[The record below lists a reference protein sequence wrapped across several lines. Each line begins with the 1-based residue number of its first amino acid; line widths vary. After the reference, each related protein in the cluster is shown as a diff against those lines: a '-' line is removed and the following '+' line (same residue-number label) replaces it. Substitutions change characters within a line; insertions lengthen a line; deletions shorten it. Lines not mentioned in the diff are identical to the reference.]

1 MYIGR
6 RAPSRTG
13 GGVFP
18 GRNSHRKR
26 CRPLGALFREKAY
39 AQDAIR
45 AVSRRCLCRTGIDM
59 GQVGPP
65 GEVPRAPQEVP
76 AGRAGREL
84 PKRPVRGSSAR
95 GCRAR
100 ARANSGLAE
109 GRAACSRKPPKSEE
123 RRRGPTPPEGGLRD
137 QAFPR
142 WAGRARPLPS
152 FPNSNDFSPRKRV
165 THVEPPSAEA
175 GPARRAQR
183 TPALREVPSHLT
195 DEASCGADGTSR
207 GNPAYAN
214 PGLTETGRFR
224 GEF

>member
-1 MYIGR
+1 MR
-6 RAPSRTG
+6 RTRSVPFRDVASVEPGLTWARSAHRTRLRG
-13 GGVFP
+13 
-18 GRNSHRKR
+18 HRR
-26 CRPLGALFREKAY
+26 RPR
-39 AQDAIR
+39 
-45 AVSRRCLCRTGIDM
+45 
-59 GQVGPP
+59 
-65 GEVPRAPQEVP
+65 P
-76 AGRAGREL
+76 AGREGGF
-84 PKRPVRGSSAR
+84 PSAR
-95 GCRAR
+95 SGEVRPEA
-100 ARANSGLAE
+100 AEHGLAPTLVWQRE
-109 GRAACSRKPPKSEE
+109 GPLVAENHRNQRNGDAA
-123 RRRGPTPPEGGLRD
+123 RRRRKGDFETRRFPGGQGGPG
-137 QAFPR
+137 
-142 WAGRARPLPS
+142 PLPS

>member
-1 MYIGR
+1 M
-6 RAPSRTG
+6 PSRTG

-45 AVSRRCLCRTGIDM
+45 AVSRCYLCRTGV
-59 GQVGPP
+59 GRNQVGPP
-65 GEVPRAPQEVP
+65 DEAPRTPQEAP
-76 AGRAGREL
+76 PGRAGRGL

-95 GCRAR
+95 GRRAR

-175 GPARRAQR
+175 GPAHRAQR

-195 DEASCGADGTSR
+195 GEASCSTDGTSL
-207 GNPAYAN
+207 GDPAYTN

-224 GEF
+224 GGF

>member
-1 MYIGR
+1 
-6 RAPSRTG
+6 
-13 GGVFP
+13 
-18 GRNSHRKR
+18 
-26 CRPLGALFREKAY
+26 
-39 AQDAIR
+39 
-45 AVSRRCLCRTGIDM
+45 M

-123 RRRGPTPPEGGLRD
+123 RRRGPMPPEGGLRD

-142 WAGRARPLPS
+142 WAGRARGPPFLS
-152 FPNSNDFSPRKRV
+152 QFQRFFATEARHPRRTAV
-165 THVEPPSAEA
+165 GRGRTGPPSAA
-175 GPARRAQR
+175 YPGASGGPFPPNGRGLLRCRRNLARQ
-183 TPALREVPSHLT
+183 
-195 DEASCGADGTSR
+195 
-207 GNPAYAN
+207 
-214 PGLTETGRFR
+214 PGLCQSRFDRDGPVSWRVLTEIHGRKDASHKRKR
-224 GEF
+224 GG